1 LRDEI
6 GSDDD
11 RDDDR
16 DEEDRGDQGGRGDEA
31 RSDSPASRRETG
43 TREVRCEVRERV
55 ATITLDR
62 PEAKNAL
69 TLEMKEAL
77 HRLLR
82 ELEEDPEVGCLLLTG
97 AGSSFSAGGDT
108 KRMQR
113 EGKPPVME
121 DRQRQLRWEHELPRM
136 LHRSAKPTIA
146 SLPGAAAGAA
156 CSLALACDL
165 RIASETAFLVTSF
178 ARLGLS
184 GDYGGT
190 WFLTQ
195 LVGPAKARE
204 IYFTAERVD
213 AETAR
218 MLGIFNRVVPPES
231 LAQEA
236 FAWAARIAAGPPI
249 ALRWMK
255 ANLNRALEA
264 DLETCLRY
272 EADRM
277 VRGALTD
284 DYTEAV
290 AAFAE
295 KRPPRFRG
303 R

>member
-1 LRDEI
+1 MAED
-6 GSDDD
+6 GS
-11 RDDDR
+11 
-16 DEEDRGDQGGRGDEA
+16 
-31 RSDSPASRRETG
+31 RETG
-43 TREVRCEVRERV
+43 TKEVLCEVRDRV
-55 ATITLDR
+55 AILTLNR

-69 TLEMKEAL
+69 TMEMKEAL
-77 HRLLR
+77 YCLVRD
-82 ELEEDPEVGCLLLTG
+82 LEEDPEVGCFLLTG
-97 AGSSFSAGGDT
+97 AGDAFSAGGDT

-121 DRQRQLRWEHELPRM
+121 DRQRQLRWEHELPRR
-136 LHRSAKPTIA
+136 LHQSSKPSIA
-146 SLPGAAAGAA
+146 ALHGAAAGAA
-156 CSLALACDL
+156 CSIALSCDL
-165 RIASETAFLVTSF
+165 RIASEQAFILTSF

-204 IYFTAERVD
+204 IYFTAERVG
-213 AETAR
+213 AEEGLE
-218 MLGIFNRVVPPES
+218 LGIFNRVVPAEE
-231 LAQEA
+231 LEKEA
-236 FAWAARIAAGPPI
+236 FALAAKIAAGPPI

-255 ANLNRALEA
+255 ANLNRALVE

-284 DYTEAV
+284 DYVEAV

-295 KRPPRFRG
+295 KRKPEFKG

>member
-1 LRDEI
+1 MEMAENGNGTER
-6 GSDDD
+6 
-11 RDDDR
+11 
-16 DEEDRGDQGGRGDEA
+16 A
-31 RSDSPASRRETG
+31 TG
-43 TREVRCEVRERV
+43 TPEVLCEVRERV
-55 ATITLDR
+55 AKITLNR
-62 PEAKNAL
+62 PEAKNAM
-69 TLEMKEAL
+69 TMDMKEAL
-77 HRLLR
+77 YCLVRD
-82 ELEEDPEVGCLLLTG
+82 LEDDPEVGCFLLTG
-97 AGSSFSAGGDT
+97 AGTAFSAGGDT

-136 LHRSAKPTIA
+136 LHRSSKPTIA
-146 SLPGAAAGAA
+146 ALNGAAAGAA
-156 CSLALACDL
+156 CSIALSCDL
-165 RIASETAFLVTSF
+165 RIASEKGFIVTSF
-178 ARLGLS
+178 AKLGLS

-213 AETAR
+213 AKTCLE
-218 MLGIFNRVVPPES
+218 LGIFNRVVPDADLQNEAFS
-231 LAQEA
+231 LAAQ
-236 FAWAARIAAGPPI
+236 IASGPPI

-255 ANLNRALEA
+255 ANLNRALEE

-295 KRPPRFRG
+295 KRKPAFKG
-303 R
+303 K

>member
-1 LRDEI
+1 V
-6 GSDDD
+6 S
-11 RDDDR
+11 
-16 DEEDRGDQGGRGDEA
+16 EESQTTDA
-31 RSDSPASRRETG
+31 TRRETG
-43 TREVRCEVRERV
+43 TPEILCELRDRV
-55 ATITLDR
+55 ATITLNR

-69 TLEMKEAL
+69 TMDMKQALYVLVRDLED
-77 HRLLR
+77 
-82 ELEEDPEVGCLLLTG
+82 DPDVGCLLLTG
-97 AGSSFSAGGDT
+97 AGTAFSAGGDT
-108 KRMQR
+108 KKMKT

-146 SLPGAAAGAA
+146 ALPGAAAGAA
-156 CSLALACDL
+156 CSIALSCDL
-165 RIASETAFLVTSF
+165 RIASEKAFIITSF

-184 GDYGGT
+184 GDYGGS

-204 IYFTAERVD
+204 IYFTADRVD
-213 AETAR
+213 AATCLE
-218 MLGIFNRVVPPES
+218 LGIFNRVVSAES
-231 LAQEA
+231 LAEEA
-236 FAWAARIAAGPPI
+236 HALAARIAAGPPI

-295 KRPPRFRG
+295 KRTPEFRG
-303 R
+303 S